1 MDLIIRNGT
10 IVTAS
15 GSFDADIAVENG
27 KIVDIGRELE
37 MHADKEVD
45 ASGLLV
51 LPGALDAHT
60 HMQMPF
66 GGTTSADSYLSG
78 TRAAVCGGVTSIFDY
93 PVQHEGGTIMDLVV
107 EPLTL
112 AAVIGAVGTFLT
124 AVLTRANWSGN
135 TKRWVAIGV
144 VVILTVVALLVYQFP
159 DQWQVVAGALAIAV
173 GASQFVYT
181 LLKPTGILDFIQETT
196 TPTGTRSDVLR

>member
-1 MDLIIRNGT
+1 MG
-10 IVTAS
+10 
-15 GSFDADIAVENG
+15 
-27 KIVDIGRELE
+27 
-37 MHADKEVD
+37 
-45 ASGLLV
+45 
-51 LPGALDAHT
+51 
-60 HMQMPF
+60 
-66 GGTTSADSYLSG
+66 
-78 TRAAVCGGVTSIFDY
+78 
-93 PVQHEGGTIMDLVV
+93 LVV

-181 LLKPTGILDFIQETT
+181 LLKPTGILDFIQFAT
-196 TPTGTRSDVLR
+196 TPTGARSDDVYAPQHAASVDTHVPYLDN

>member
-1 MDLIIRNGT
+1 MG
-10 IVTAS
+10 
-15 GSFDADIAVENG
+15 
-27 KIVDIGRELE
+27 
-37 MHADKEVD
+37 
-45 ASGLLV
+45 
-51 LPGALDAHT
+51 
-60 HMQMPF
+60 
-66 GGTTSADSYLSG
+66 
-78 TRAAVCGGVTSIFDY
+78 
-93 PVQHEGGTIMDLVV
+93 LVV

-181 LLKPTGILDFIQETT
+181 LLKPTGVLDFIQVST
-196 TPTGTRSDVLR
+196 TPAGARSDDVYAPQHAASVDESVPHTPNLDN